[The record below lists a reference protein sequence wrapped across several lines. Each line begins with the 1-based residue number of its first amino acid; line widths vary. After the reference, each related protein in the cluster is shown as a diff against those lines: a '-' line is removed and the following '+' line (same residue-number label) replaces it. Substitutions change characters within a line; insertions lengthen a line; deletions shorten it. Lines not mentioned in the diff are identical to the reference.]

1 MEVFYLHYLFV
12 NPPLPYHYNALEP
25 YIDAKTMELHHN
37 KHLQTYIDNLNAAL
51 KDYPEYQQLS
61 LEQLL
66 LYSDFLPDAIKTT
79 VKNNA
84 GGVLNHIY
92 YFSTLKNPTKQQ
104 PENPLAAKIQS
115 DFGSFSKFQDQFTKA
130 ALSLFGSGYVWLVE
144 SPNGQLKIITT
155 PNQDTPLEYHLCP
168 ILNLDMWEHAYYLKN
183 YNNRLDYINHWFHVI
198 NWEQANKNLSK
209 CET

>member
-37 KHLQTYIDNLNAAL
+37 KHLQTYVDNLNAAL
-51 KDYPEYQQLS
+51 KNYPEYQQLS

-66 LYSDFLPDAIKTT
+66 LYSDFLPDAIKTM

-168 ILNLDMWEHAYYLKN
+168 ILN
-183 YNNRLDYINHWFHVI
+183 
-198 NWEQANKNLSK
+198 
-209 CET
+209 